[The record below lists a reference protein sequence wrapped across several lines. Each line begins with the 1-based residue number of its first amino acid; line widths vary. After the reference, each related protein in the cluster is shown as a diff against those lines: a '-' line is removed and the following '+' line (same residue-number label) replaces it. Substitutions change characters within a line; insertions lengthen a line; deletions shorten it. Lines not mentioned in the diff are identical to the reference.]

1 MRRLLSML
9 ALLTACSPDY
19 GVEQLP
25 PSDDYRPII
34 EVEPQLISFGAV
46 PVGQTVSDVFTVA
59 NTGSARLSIDAM
71 TLIGSG
77 TFGLTQVDFSDGVAP
92 DEIFDVVVT
101 FTPTLEGAMEEGAVQ
116 ILSSDPTSP
125 QVSVELRGGLDVP
138 ALSITPNPLDFGDIR
153 VGSPETG
160 TLTLTSVGQSPIT
173 LESFS
178 ISGHAFS
185 GLEGETWPLTLD
197 PGDDTTME
205 ITFDPQ
211 AGGDFAETITV
222 NTASPA
228 ESATAELI
236 GWAEASGPIAVCSV
250 DPTEVQPNH
259 DTATWYGNES
269 YDAAGYAITDYEW
282 ALITKP
288 GGSTATMPSGGA
300 DRRNFRPDLAGEYV
314 GQLVVTNELGQISD
328 PCTATL
334 TATPVE
340 DLWIQMYWTHSGD
353 DMDLHLLKPGGTL
366 VSNTDCYYANC
377 VGAGLDWGVRS
388 DTTDNPSL
396 DMDDIPGTGPE
407 NINIESPESGTFEV
421 YVHDYPG
428 SVYNGAN
435 DVTVVIFVGGYQ
447 VWTDTRNVATEN
459 SYVPFADISWPAGT
473 VTSR

>member
-1 MRRLLSML
+1 M
-9 ALLTACSPDY
+9 
-19 GVEQLP
+19 
-25 PSDDYRPII
+25 
-34 EVEPQLISFGAV
+34 EVDPQIISFGDV
-46 PVGQTVSDVFTVA
+46 PVGQTVSDVFTVT
-59 NTGSARLSIDAM
+59 NSGSALLNIDAM

-77 TFGLTQVDFSDGVAP
+77 TFGLTQVDFSGGVSP

-101 FTPTLEGAMEEGAVQ
+101 FTPTDEGALEEGAVQ
-116 ILSSDPTSP
+116 ILSTDTTNP
-125 QVSVELRGGLDVP
+125 QVTVELRGGVDIP

-153 VGSPETG
+153 VGTPETG
-160 TLTLTSVGQSPIT
+160 TLTLTSVGQSAIT
-173 LESFS
+173 LDSFN
-178 ISGHAFS
+178 ITGHAFS
-185 GLEGETWPLTLD
+185 GLADEAWPLTLD
-197 PGDDTTME
+197 PGDATTME

-222 NTASPA
+222 LSDDPA
-228 ESATAELI
+228 EPATAQLI

-282 ALITKP
+282 SLISRP

-300 DRRNFRPDLAGEYV
+300 DRRNFRPDLAGENI

-340 DLWIQMYWTHSGD
+340 DLWFQMYWTHSAD
-353 DMDLHLLKPGGTL
+353 DMDLHLLKPGGSLRTN
-366 VSNTDCYYANC
+366 SDCYYANC
-377 VGAGLDWGVRS
+377 VGAGLDWGTSGVAS
-388 DTTDNPSL
+388 DNPSL

-407 NINIESPESGTFEV
+407 NINIESPESGTFQV
-421 YVHDYPG
+421 YVNDYPG
-428 SVYNGAN
+428 SSYTPAN
-435 DVTVVIFVGGYQ
+435 DVTVVIFIGGYQ
-447 VWTDTRNVATEN
+447 VWTDTRTISGENNDVA
-459 SYVPFADISWPAGT
+459 FANIEWPAGT